1 MLYCYFNLTI
11 SHIAI
16 ISSIYDSRVS
26 CIAIEYKSFN
36 EILIHN
42 DYMKMNNIYI
52 YIYIVINLAKIFT
65 NNQY

>member
-1 MLYCYFNLTI
+1 M
-11 SHIAI
+11 
-16 ISSIYDSRVS
+16 S

-52 YIYIVINLAKIFT
+52 VINLAKIFT
-65 NNQY
+65 NNQYWTDFDGF

>member
-1 MLYCYFNLTI
+1 MCYIVILIKVFHQ
-11 SHIAI
+11 HIAT

-42 DYMKMNNIYI
+42 DY
-52 YIYIVINLAKIFT
+52 
-65 NNQY
+65 